1 MKRGIVM
8 RKKVV
13 QLLIAMLMLM
23 QLTGCTSLNNQV
35 AYTVYPIG
43 YIIQRIT
50 QDTTSYKSIQTDEI
64 VQRATVV
71 DNYEE
76 ILENSDALFEIGQV
90 EPYNTVYRTIIN
102 EKIKNINYLSTLNA
116 TYLFQRYTP
125 VYNQSEVTYIESPYY
140 DSELFVDVDV
150 NEKDMYLWMDPIAM
164 LSMAKDIADWYAK
177 KYPDSANLYSE
188 NCDKLEN
195 ELVQLDAAYQKLAT
209 NNLLESKAIKFVSM
223 TSSFGC
229 WQKAYNIEV
238 YPVILSKYGALPND
252 EQLEVIKDRIKKDHV
267 QYIAYEPNMTDDM
280 IELFNELE
288 EELDLTRVE
297 LNNLSSLTEEQKNQG
312 KDYIS
317 IMYENLQTLEGMATS
332 IIPEDMLQNSDNLE

>member
-1 MKRGIVM
+1 MKRGIIM

-13 QLLIAMLMLM
+13 QLLIAMLMLL

-102 EKIKNINYLSTLNA
+102 DKVKDINYLSTLNA

-140 DSELFVDVDV
+140 DSELFDDVDV

-177 KYPDSANLYSE
+177 KYPDSANMYR
-188 NCDKLEN
+188 
-195 ELVQLDAAYQKLAT
+195 
-209 NNLLESKAIKFVSM
+209 KFVSM

-252 EQLEVIKDRIKKDHV
+252 EQLEVIKERIKKDHV